1 MTILAVRDLVVS
13 YGRIEAVRGVSLEVP
28 VAGIATVIGAN
39 GAGKSTLM
47 NTLVGIVPA
56 RTGTIS
62 FLGKSIRGW
71 KTEAIARSGL
81 TLVPEGRRVFSAL
94 TVEENLRMGAY
105 GRRDRT
111 AAANDLVELLER
123 FPILAQRRRQPAGTL
138 SGGEQQQ
145 LAIARALMSRPRLV
159 LLDEP
164 SLGLAPVVVEVVF
177 ELIRQLNED
186 GLTFVIVEQSVTQ
199 ALDVSDRVYV
209 LAGGR
214 VVAEGTSE
222 EMAAAAERLEAS
234 YLGGN
239 E

>member
-1 MTILAVRDLVVS
+1 MLDVQ
-13 YGRIEAVRGVSLEVP
+13 GVSAGYGAVQVLSDVSLHVDEGEV
-28 VAGIATVIGAN
+28 VAVLGAN

-222 EMAAAAERLEAS
+222 EMTAAAERLEAS

>member
-1 MTILAVRDLVVS
+1 MLDVQ
-13 YGRIEAVRGVSLEVP
+13 GVSAGYGAVQVLSDVSLHVDEGEV
-28 VAGIATVIGAN
+28 VAVLGAN

-177 ELIRQLNED
+177 DLIRQLNED

>member
-1 MTILAVRDLVVS
+1 
-13 YGRIEAVRGVSLEVP
+13 
-28 VAGIATVIGAN
+28 N

-94 TVEENLRMGAY
+94 TVEENLRMGAH
-105 GRRDRT
+105 GRGARI

-145 LAIARALMSRPRLV
+145 LAIDRALMSRPRLV

-186 GLTFVIVEQSVTQ
+186 GLTF
-199 ALDVSDRVYV
+199 
-209 LAGGR
+209 
-214 VVAEGTSE
+214 
-222 EMAAAAERLEAS
+222 
-234 YLGGN
+234 
-239 E
+239 

>member
-1 MTILAVRDLVVS
+1 
-13 YGRIEAVRGVSLEVP
+13 
-28 VAGIATVIGAN
+28 
-39 GAGKSTLM
+39 
-47 NTLVGIVPA
+47 
-56 RTGTIS
+56 
-62 FLGKSIRGW
+62 
-71 KTEAIARSGL
+71 
-81 TLVPEGRRVFSAL
+81 
-94 TVEENLRMGAY
+94 MGAY

>member
-1 MTILAVRDLVVS
+1 MLDVQ
-13 YGRIEAVRGVSLEVP
+13 GVSAGYGAVQVLSDVSLHVDEGEV
-28 VAGIATVIGAN
+28 VAVLGAN

>member
-1 MTILAVRDLVVS
+1 MLDVQ
-13 YGRIEAVRGVSLEVP
+13 GVSAGYGAVQVLSDVSLHVDEGEV
-28 VAGIATVIGAN
+28 VAVLGAN

-71 KTEAIARSGL
+71 KAEAIARSGL